1 MMKKFTKIIA
11 ASAVA
16 AISITTAGANLK
28 TTDFVSAKA
37 DGEINDIISVVSPE
51 NAKSFS
57 IDNRKITDFYES
69 YEPNLSSDEKFYG
82 CDEYLTTPVTLKWT
96 CDNGWYYQVYLSDE
110 RHFVNSEKYLTTET
124 SLTIDNIIPNR
135 EYYWKVKVT
144 DNDGG
149 QKFSNVYTFTPT
161 AYVRTMDIDGVKNM
175 RDVGGLVTTDGK
187 TIQYGIMYRSA
198 HFDSI
203 TEKGKEQ
210 IKRLGVK
217 TDVDLRGESNTVSP
231 LGENVRRLNYNAPY
245 YVDEADGNGIQSGL
259 NGAESYVKEFVKEFK
274 ACADPD
280 NYPIGFHCSLGRDR
294 TGTLAAML
302 YAVSG
307 VSRYD
312 IVKEYELSWLST
324 AAANNVSIQIGAIN
338 KLCDFIESKDGETFK
353 DKACNFLLSIGVTQ
367 AELNSVRDILT
378 GVTAIPEYVPS
389 VPSVPTTPDAP
400 PLPIFADGNFG
411 YTGEKITGVNVYDGS
426 AVAVMTAEEAASQNV
441 PAGYTGSV
449 IKMTASEQTAAKYQ
463 MDIALDFSS
472 QKLTRSKIEGISFR
486 VYVCSTPK
494 DNKKHPEVRIPKPG
508 GNWILRHNVTATKDQ
523 WITITLTDSEIDD
536 LCGINGGTLGKF
548 ALALR
553 SEAATTMY
561 IDEITVTKKPTSDD
575 VPPTITVKADNVKA
589 TDGAYPMEDYT
600 VTDNSG
606 SANVSLEW
614 SNGALDGKGRLT
626 AGTHTCV
633 ITATDSSGN
642 ETKKTVTYTVAKE
655 TEVALYKITFRS
667 GVADDI
673 VVAYADGENKADFTP
688 AVPNKKYYEGVW
700 EDFQPENNQTQI
712 VNAKYTAI
720 KYTVTFKADGKTVD
734 KQTYTV
740 ENKNVTE
747 PKVPEKE
754 GYTGKWKDYNL
765 NGGDRTVIAVY
776 EKIGGTDPVNPNPT
790 ESTDSTDSTS
800 SSGSAQSTKE
810 SGCGGSLG
818 GTSATLAALHG
829 GGCVKEKTQISSAGS
844 AFPGNVL
851 ARFVLFLA
859 GITNNA

>member
-1 MMKKFTKIIA
+1 MKKFTKIIA

-324 AAANNVSIQIGAIN
+324 AAANNQGIQIGSIN
-338 KLCDFIESKDGETFK
+338 KLCNFIESKDGETFK

-400 PLPIFADGNFG
+400 SLPIFADGNFG
-411 YTGEKITGVNVYDGS
+411 YTGEKIAGVNVYDGS
-426 AVAVMTAEEAASQNV
+426 AVAAMTAEEAASQNV

-449 IKMTASEQTAAKYQ
+449 IKMTASEQTAEKHQ
-463 MDIALDFSS
+463 MDIVLDFSS

-523 WITITLTDSEIDD
+523 WITITLTDSEIDE

-561 IDEITVTKKPTSDD
+561 IDEVTVTKKPTSDD

-589 TDGAYPMEDYT
+589 TVGAYPMEDYT

-606 SANVSLEW
+606 SVNVSVEW

-626 AGTHTCV
+626 AGTHTWV
-633 ITATDSSGN
+633 ITATDNSGN
-642 ETKKTVTYTVAKE
+642 ETQKTVTYTVAKE
-655 TEVALYKITFRS
+655 TEIALYKITFRS

-673 VVAYADGENKADFTP
+673 IVAYADGENKEDFTP

-790 ESTDSTDSTS
+790 ESTDSTESAESTDSTS
-800 SSGSAQSTKE
+800 ASGSAQSTKE

-818 GTSATLAALHG
+818 GTSAALAALG
-829 GGCVKEKTQISSAGS
+829 MAAVALKKK
-844 AFPGNVL
+844 
-851 ARFVLFLA
+851 RK
-859 GITNNA
+859 

>member
-1 MMKKFTKIIA
+1 MKKFTKIIA

-575 VPPTITVKADNVKA
+575 VPPTITVKADNIKA

-633 ITATDSSGN
+633 ITATDNSGN

-673 VVAYADGENKADFTP
+673 IVAYADGENKEDFTP

-700 EDFQPENNQTQI
+700 EDFEPENNQTQI

-720 KYTVTFKADGKTVD
+720 TYTVTFKADGKTVD

-790 ESTDSTDSTS
+790 ESTDSAESADSTDSTS

-818 GTSATLAALHG
+818 GTSAALAALG
-829 GGCVKEKTQISSAGS
+829 MAAVALKKK
-844 AFPGNVL
+844 
-851 ARFVLFLA
+851 RK
-859 GITNNA
+859 

>member
-1 MMKKFTKIIA
+1 MKKFTKIIA

-57 IDNRKITDFYES
+57 IDNQKITDFYES

-324 AAANNVSIQIGAIN
+324 AAANNPHIQTGSIN

-411 YTGEKITGVNVYDGS
+411 YTGEKIAGVNVYDGS

-463 MDIALDFSS
+463 MDIVLDFSS

-494 DNKKHPEVRIPKPG
+494 DNKKHPEVRIPKPD

-561 IDEITVTKKPTSDD
+561 IDEVTVTKKPTSDD

-589 TDGAYPMEDYT
+589 TVGAYPMEGYT

-633 ITATDSSGN
+633 ITATDNSGN

-673 VVAYADGENKADFTP
+673 IVAYADGENKEDFTP

-700 EDFQPENNQTQI
+700 EDFEPENNQTQI

-790 ESTDSTDSTS
+790 ESTDSTESTESADSTDSTS
-800 SSGSAQSTKE
+800 ASGSAQSTKE

-818 GTSATLAALHG
+818 GTSAALAALG
-829 GGCVKEKTQISSAGS
+829 MAAVALKKK
-844 AFPGNVL
+844 
-851 ARFVLFLA
+851 RK
-859 GITNNA
+859 

>member
-1 MMKKFTKIIA
+1 MKKFTKIIA

-149 QKFSNVYTFTPT
+149 QKFSNVYTFTQT

-790 ESTDSTDSTS
+790 ESTDSTESADSTDSTS

-818 GTSATLAALHG
+818 GTSAALAALG
-829 GGCVKEKTQISSAGS
+829 MAAVALKKK
-844 AFPGNVL
+844 
-851 ARFVLFLA
+851 RK
-859 GITNNA
+859 

>member
-1 MMKKFTKIIA
+1 MKKFMKIIA

-82 CDEYLTTPVTLKWT
+82 CDEYLSTPVTLKWT

-324 AAANNVSIQIGAIN
+324 AAANNVFIQTGSIN
-338 KLCDFIESKDGETFK
+338 KLCDFIESKSGETFK

-400 PLPIFADGNFG
+400 SLPIFADGNFG
-411 YTGEKITGVNVYDGS
+411 YTGEKIAGVNVYDGS
-426 AVAVMTAEEAASQNV
+426 AVAAMTAEEAASQNV

-463 MDIALDFSS
+463 MDIVLDFSS

-561 IDEITVTKKPTSDD
+561 IDEVTVTKKPTSDD
-575 VPPTITVKADNVKA
+575 VPPTITVKADNIKA
-589 TDGAYPMEDYT
+589 TVGAYPMEGYT

-606 SANVSLEW
+606 SVNVSLEW

-633 ITATDSSGN
+633 ITATDDSGN

-673 VVAYADGENKADFTP
+673 IVAYADGENKEDFTP

-790 ESTDSTDSTS
+790 ESTDSTDSTES
-800 SSGSAQSTKE
+800 ADSTDSTSASGSAQSTKE

-818 GTSATLAALHG
+818 GTSATLAALG
-829 GGCVKEKTQISSAGS
+829 MAAVALKKK
-844 AFPGNVL
+844 
-851 ARFVLFLA
+851 RK
-859 GITNNA
+859 

>member
-1 MMKKFTKIIA
+1 MKKFTKIIA

-69 YEPNLSSDEKFYG
+69 YEPNLSSNEKFYG

-175 RDVGGLVTTDGK
+175 RDIGGLVTTDGK

-324 AAANNVSIQIGAIN
+324 AAANNVFIQIGSIN

-400 PLPIFADGNFG
+400 SLPIFADGNFG

-463 MDIALDFSS
+463 MDIVLDFSA

-494 DNKKHPEVRIPKPG
+494 DNKKHPEVRIPKPDG
-508 GNWILRHNVTATKDQ
+508 WILRHNVTATKDQ

-575 VPPTITVKADNVKA
+575 VPPTITLKADDIKA
-589 TDGAYPMEDYT
+589 TDGAYPIEDYT

-606 SANVSLEW
+606 NVNVSVEW

-626 AGTHTCV
+626 VGTHTCV
-633 ITATDSSGN
+633 ITATDDSGN

-673 VVAYADGENKADFTP
+673 IVVYADGENKEDFTP

-776 EKIGGTDPVNPNPT
+776 EKIGGTDPVDPNPT
-790 ESTDSTDSTS
+790 ESTGSTDSTDSTS
-800 SSGSAQSTKE
+800 ASGSAQSTKK

-818 GTSATLAALHG
+818 GTSATLATLGIAAVAL
-829 GGCVKEKTQISSAGS
+829 KKK
-844 AFPGNVL
+844 
-851 ARFVLFLA
+851 RK
-859 GITNNA
+859 

>member
-1 MMKKFTKIIA
+1 MKKFMKIIA

-69 YEPNLSSDEKFYG
+69 YEPNLSSNEKFYG

-411 YTGEKITGVNVYDGS
+411 YTGEKIAGVNVYDGS

-463 MDIALDFSS
+463 MDIVLDFSS

-508 GNWILRHNVTATKDQ
+508 GDWVLRHNVTATKDQ

-575 VPPTITVKADNVKA
+575 VPPTITVKADNIKA
-589 TDGAYPMEDYT
+589 TDGAYPMEGYT

-633 ITATDSSGN
+633 ITATDNSGN

-740 ENKNVTE
+740 ENKSITE

-776 EKIGGTDPVNPNPT
+776 EKIGGTDPVNPNPMESTDST
-790 ESTDSTDSTS
+790 ESADSTDSTS
-800 SSGSAQSTKE
+800 ASGSAQSTKE

-818 GTSATLAALHG
+818 GTSAALAALG
-829 GGCVKEKTQISSAGS
+829 MAAVALKKK
-844 AFPGNVL
+844 
-851 ARFVLFLA
+851 RK
-859 GITNNA
+859 

>member
-217 TDVDLRGESNTVSP
+217 TDIDLRGESNTVSP

-245 YVDEADGNGIQSGL
+245 YVDEADGNKIQCGL

-389 VPSVPTTPDAP
+389 VPSVPMTPDAP

-411 YTGEKITGVNVYDGS
+411 YTGEKIAGVNVYDGS

-463 MDIALDFSS
+463 MDIVLDFSS

-508 GNWILRHNVTATKDQ
+508 GDWILRHNVTATKDQ

-561 IDEITVTKKPTSDD
+561 IDEVTVTKKPTSDD
-575 VPPTITVKADNVKA
+575 VPPTITVKADNIKA

-633 ITATDSSGN
+633 ITATDNSGN

-673 VVAYADGENKADFTP
+673 VVAYADGENKEDFTP

-754 GYTGKWKDYNL
+754 GYTGKWKHYNL

-790 ESTDSTDSTS
+790 ESTDSTESADSTDSTS
-800 SSGSAQSTKE
+800 ASGSAQSTKE

-818 GTSATLAALHG
+818 GTSAALAALG
-829 GGCVKEKTQISSAGS
+829 MAAVALKKK
-844 AFPGNVL
+844 
-851 ARFVLFLA
+851 RK
-859 GITNNA
+859 

>member
-449 IKMTASEQTAAKYQ
+449 IKMTASEQTAEKYQ
-463 MDIALDFSS
+463 MDIVLDFSS

-589 TDGAYPMEDYT
+589 TDGAYPMEGYT

-606 SANVSLEW
+606 SVNVSVEW

-633 ITATDSSGN
+633 ITATDNRGN

-673 VVAYADGENKADFTP
+673 IVAYADGENKEDFTP
-688 AVPNKKYYEGVW
+688 VVPNKKYYEGVW

-776 EKIGGTDPVNPNPT
+776 EKIGGTAPVNPNPT
-790 ESTDSTDSTS
+790 ESTESTDSTESADSTDSTS
-800 SSGSAQSTKE
+800 ASGSAQSTKE

-818 GTSATLAALHG
+818 GTSAALAALG
-829 GGCVKEKTQISSAGS
+829 MAAVALKKK
-844 AFPGNVL
+844 
-851 ARFVLFLA
+851 RK
-859 GITNNA
+859 

>member
-69 YEPNLSSDEKFYG
+69 YEPNLSSNKKFYG

-217 TDVDLRGESNTVSP
+217 TDVDLRGESSTVSP

-324 AAANNVSIQIGAIN
+324 AAANNQGIQIGSIN
-338 KLCDFIESKDGETFK
+338 KLCNFIESKDGETFK

-411 YTGEKITGVNVYDGS
+411 YTGEKIAGVNVYDGS

-449 IKMTASEQTAAKYQ
+449 IKMTASEQSAAKYQ
-463 MDIALDFSS
+463 MDIVLDFSS

-508 GNWILRHNVTATKDQ
+508 GDWILRHNVTATKDQ

-561 IDEITVTKKPTSDD
+561 IDEVTVTKKPTSDD

-633 ITATDSSGN
+633 ITATDNSGN

-667 GVADDI
+667 EVADDI
-673 VVAYADGENKADFTP
+673 IVAYAAGENKADFTP

-790 ESTDSTDSTS
+790 ESTDSTESAESTDSTS
-800 SSGSAQSTKE
+800 ASGSAQSTKE

-818 GTSATLAALHG
+818 GTSAALAALG
-829 GGCVKEKTQISSAGS
+829 MAAVALKKK
-844 AFPGNVL
+844 
-851 ARFVLFLA
+851 RK
-859 GITNNA
+859 

>member
-1 MMKKFTKIIA
+1 MKKFMKIIA

-57 IDNRKITDFYES
+57 IDNQKITDFYES
-69 YEPNLSSDEKFYG
+69 YEPNLSSDKKFYG

-217 TDVDLRGESNTVSP
+217 TDIDLRGESNTVSP

-324 AAANNVSIQIGAIN
+324 AAANNAFIQIGSIN
-338 KLCDFIESKDGETFK
+338 KLCNFIESKDGETFK

-378 GVTAIPEYVPS
+378 GVTAIPEYVPD
-389 VPSVPTTPDAP
+389 VPSVPATPDAP
-400 PLPIFADGNFG
+400 SLPIFADGNFG

-426 AVAVMTAEEAASQNV
+426 AVAAMTAEEAASQNV

-463 MDIALDFSS
+463 MDIVLDFSS
-472 QKLTRSKIEGISFR
+472 QKLTRSKIEGVSFR

-494 DNKKHPEVRIPKPG
+494 DNNKHPEVRIPKPDG
-508 GNWILRHNVTATKDQ
+508 WILRRNVTATKDQ

-561 IDEITVTKKPTSDD
+561 IDEVTVTKKPTSDD
-575 VPPTITVKADNVKA
+575 VPPTITVKADDIKA
-589 TDGAYPMEDYT
+589 TDGAYPIEDYT

-606 SANVSLEW
+606 SVNVSLEW

-633 ITATDSSGN
+633 ITATDDSDN

-655 TEVALYKITFRS
+655 NEVALYKITFRS

-673 VVAYADGENKADFTP
+673 IVAYADGENKADFTP

-720 KYTVTFKADGKTVD
+720 TYTVTFKADGKTVD

-740 ENKNVTE
+740 ENKSITE

-754 GYTGKWKDYNL
+754 GYTGKWKNYNL

-776 EKIGGTDPVNPNPT
+776 EKIGGTDPVDPNPT
-790 ESTDSTDSTS
+790 ESTGSTDSTDSTES
-800 SSGSAQSTKE
+800 ADSTDLTSASGSAQSTKE

-818 GTSATLAALHG
+818 GTSATLAALG
-829 GGCVKEKTQISSAGS
+829 MAAVALKKK
-844 AFPGNVL
+844 
-851 ARFVLFLA
+851 RK
-859 GITNNA
+859 

>member
-1 MMKKFTKIIA
+1 MKKFTKIIA

-389 VPSVPTTPDAP
+389 VPSVRTTPDAP

-790 ESTDSTDSTS
+790 ESTDSTESADSTDSTS

-818 GTSATLAALHG
+818 GTSAALAALG
-829 GGCVKEKTQISSAGS
+829 MAAVALKKK
-844 AFPGNVL
+844 
-851 ARFVLFLA
+851 RK
-859 GITNNA
+859 

>member
-1 MMKKFTKIIA
+1 MKKFMKIIA

-161 AYVRTMDIDGVKNM
+161 AYVRTIDIDGVKNM

-203 TEKGKEQ
+203 TEKGKAQ

-324 AAANNVSIQIGAIN
+324 AAANNVFIQIGAIN
-338 KLCDFIESKDGETFK
+338 KLCNFIESKDGETFK

-400 PLPIFADGNFG
+400 SLPIFADGNFG

-426 AVAVMTAEEAASQNV
+426 AVVAMTAEEAASQNV

-449 IKMTASEQTAAKYQ
+449 IKMTASEQSAAKYQ
-463 MDIALDFSS
+463 MDIVLDFSS

-508 GNWILRHNVTATKDQ
+508 GDWILRHNVTATKDQ

-561 IDEITVTKKPTSDD
+561 IDEVTVTKKPTSDD
-575 VPPTITVKADNVKA
+575 VPPTITLKADDVKA

-606 SANVSLEW
+606 SVNVSVEW

-633 ITATDSSGN
+633 ITATDDSGN

-673 VVAYADGENKADFTP
+673 IVAYADGENKEDFTP

-790 ESTDSTDSTS
+790 ESTDSTESAESTDSTESADSTDSTS
-800 SSGSAQSTKE
+800 ASGSAQSTKE

-818 GTSATLAALHG
+818 GTSAALAALG
-829 GGCVKEKTQISSAGS
+829 MAAVALKKK
-844 AFPGNVL
+844 
-851 ARFVLFLA
+851 RK
-859 GITNNA
+859 

>member
-1 MMKKFTKIIA
+1 MKKFMKIIA

-324 AAANNVSIQIGAIN
+324 AAANNPHIQTGSIN

-389 VPSVPTTPDAP
+389 VPSVPATPDAP
-400 PLPIFADGNFG
+400 SLPIFADGNFG
-411 YTGEKITGVNVYDGS
+411 YTGEKIAGVNVYDGS
-426 AVAVMTAEEAASQNV
+426 AVAAMTAEEAASQNV

-449 IKMTASEQTAAKYQ
+449 IKMTASEQTAEKYQ
-463 MDIALDFSS
+463 MDIVLDFSS

-494 DNKKHPEVRIPKPG
+494 DNKKHPEVRIPKPD

-561 IDEITVTKKPTSDD
+561 IDEVTVTKKPTSDD
-575 VPPTITVKADNVKA
+575 VPPTITVKAENVKA
-589 TDGAYPMEDYT
+589 TDGAYPMEGYT

-606 SANVSLEW
+606 SVNVSLEW

-633 ITATDSSGN
+633 ITATDDSGN

-673 VVAYADGENKADFTP
+673 VVAYADGENKEDFTP
-688 AVPNKKYYEGVW
+688 DVPNKKYYEGVW

-790 ESTDSTDSTS
+790 ESTDSTESADSTDSTDSTS
-800 SSGSAQSTKE
+800 ASGSAQSTKE

-818 GTSATLAALHG
+818 GTSAALAALG
-829 GGCVKEKTQISSAGS
+829 MAAVALKKK
-844 AFPGNVL
+844 
-851 ARFVLFLA
+851 RK
-859 GITNNA
+859 

>member
-1 MMKKFTKIIA
+1 MKKFTKIIA

-217 TDVDLRGESNTVSP
+217 TDIDLRGESNTVSP

-324 AAANNVSIQIGAIN
+324 AAANNVFIQTGSIN

-400 PLPIFADGNFG
+400 SLPIFADGNFG
-411 YTGEKITGVNVYDGS
+411 YTGEKIAGVNVYDGS

-441 PAGYTGSV
+441 PAGYTDSV
-449 IKMTASEQTAAKYQ
+449 IKMTASEQTAEKYQ
-463 MDIALDFSS
+463 MDIVLDFSS

-494 DNKKHPEVRIPKPG
+494 DNKKHPEVRIPKPD
-508 GNWILRHNVTATKDQ
+508 GNWVLRRNVTATKDQ

-575 VPPTITVKADNVKA
+575 VPPTITVKADNIKA
-589 TDGAYPMEDYT
+589 TDGAYPMEGYT

-606 SANVSLEW
+606 SVNVSVEW

-633 ITATDSSGN
+633 ITATDNSGN

-673 VVAYADGENKADFTP
+673 IVAYADGENKEDFTP

-790 ESTDSTDSTS
+790 ESSGSTESTGSTDSTS
-800 SSGSAQSTKE
+800 ASGSAQSTKE

-818 GTSATLAALHG
+818 GTSVALAALG
-829 GGCVKEKTQISSAGS
+829 MAAVALKKK
-844 AFPGNVL
+844 
-851 ARFVLFLA
+851 RK
-859 GITNNA
+859 

>member
-1 MMKKFTKIIA
+1 MKKFTKIIA

-790 ESTDSTDSTS
+790 ESTDSTESADSTDSTS
-800 SSGSAQSTKE
+800 SSGSTQSTKE

-818 GTSATLAALHG
+818 GTSAALAALG
-829 GGCVKEKTQISSAGS
+829 MAAVALKKK
-844 AFPGNVL
+844 
-851 ARFVLFLA
+851 RK
-859 GITNNA
+859 

>member
-1 MMKKFTKIIA
+1 MKIIA

-217 TDVDLRGESNTVSP
+217 TDIDLRGESNTVSP

-324 AAANNVSIQIGAIN
+324 AAANNVFIQTGSIN

-400 PLPIFADGNFG
+400 SLPIFADGNFG
-411 YTGEKITGVNVYDGS
+411 YTGEKIAGVNVYDGS

-441 PAGYTGSV
+441 PAGYTDSV
-449 IKMTASEQTAAKYQ
+449 IKMTASEQTAEKYQ
-463 MDIALDFSS
+463 MDIVLDFSS

-494 DNKKHPEVRIPKPG
+494 DNKKHPEVRIPKPD
-508 GNWILRHNVTATKDQ
+508 GNWVLRRNVTATKDQ

-561 IDEITVTKKPTSDD
+561 IDEVTVTKKPTSDD
-575 VPPTITVKADNVKA
+575 VPPTITVKADNIKA
-589 TDGAYPMEDYT
+589 TDGAYPMEGYT

-606 SANVSLEW
+606 SVNVSLEW

-633 ITATDSSGN
+633 ITATDDSGN

-673 VVAYADGENKADFTP
+673 IVAYADGENKADFTP

-700 EDFQPENNQTQI
+700 EDFEPENNQTQI

-790 ESTDSTDSTS
+790 ESSGSTESTGSTDSTS
-800 SSGSAQSTKE
+800 ASGSAQSTKE

-818 GTSATLAALHG
+818 GTSVALAALG
-829 GGCVKEKTQISSAGS
+829 MAAVALKKK
-844 AFPGNVL
+844 
-851 ARFVLFLA
+851 RK
-859 GITNNA
+859 

>member
-1 MMKKFTKIIA
+1 MKIIA

-161 AYVRTMDIDGVKNM
+161 AYVRTIDIDGVKNM

-217 TDVDLRGESNTVSP
+217 TDVDLRGESSTVSP

-411 YTGEKITGVNVYDGS
+411 YTGEKIAGVNVYDGS

-449 IKMTASEQTAAKYQ
+449 IKMTASEQTAEKHQ
-463 MDIALDFSS
+463 MDIVLDFSS

-494 DNKKHPEVRIPKPG
+494 DNKKHPEVRIPKPD
-508 GNWILRHNVTATKDQ
+508 GNWVLRRNVTATKDQ

-561 IDEITVTKKPTSDD
+561 IDEVTVTKKPTSDD
-575 VPPTITVKADNVKA
+575 VPPTITVKADNIKA
-589 TDGAYPMEDYT
+589 TDGAYPMEGYT

-606 SANVSLEW
+606 SVNVSLEW

-633 ITATDSSGN
+633 ITATDNSGN

-673 VVAYADGENKADFTP
+673 IVAYADGENKEDFTP

-740 ENKNVTE
+740 ENKSITE

-790 ESTDSTDSTS
+790 ESTDSTESADSTDSTDSTS
-800 SSGSAQSTKE
+800 ASGSAQSTKE

-818 GTSATLAALHG
+818 GTSAALAALG
-829 GGCVKEKTQISSAGS
+829 MAAVALKKK
-844 AFPGNVL
+844 
-851 ARFVLFLA
+851 RK
-859 GITNNA
+859 

>member
-1 MMKKFTKIIA
+1 MKKFTKIIA

-69 YEPNLSSDEKFYG
+69 YEPNLSSNEKFYG

-217 TDVDLRGESNTVSP
+217 TDIDLRGESNTVSP

-400 PLPIFADGNFG
+400 SLPIFADGNFG
-411 YTGEKITGVNVYDGS
+411 YTGEKIAGVNVYDGS

-449 IKMTASEQTAAKYQ
+449 IKMTASEQSAAKYQ
-463 MDIALDFSS
+463 MDIVLDFSS

-494 DNKKHPEVRIPKPG
+494 DNKKHPEVRIPKPD
-508 GNWILRHNVTATKDQ
+508 GNWVLRRNVTATKDQ
-523 WITITLTDSEIDD
+523 WITITLTDSEIDE

-561 IDEITVTKKPTSDD
+561 IDEVTVTKKPTSDD

-589 TDGAYPMEDYT
+589 TVGAYPMEGYT

-606 SANVSLEW
+606 SVNVSLEW

-633 ITATDSSGN
+633 ITATDNSGN

-673 VVAYADGENKADFTP
+673 IVAYADGENKEDFTP

-700 EDFQPENNQTQI
+700 EDFEPENNQTQI

-747 PKVPEKE
+747 PKVPEKA

-790 ESTDSTDSTS
+790 ESTDSTESTESADSTDSTS
-800 SSGSAQSTKE
+800 ASGSAQSTKE

-818 GTSATLAALHG
+818 GTSAALAALG
-829 GGCVKEKTQISSAGS
+829 MAAVALKKK
-844 AFPGNVL
+844 
-851 ARFVLFLA
+851 RK
-859 GITNNA
+859 

>member
-1 MMKKFTKIIA
+1 MKKFTKIIA

-37 DGEINDIISVVSPE
+37 DGEITDIISVVSPE

-69 YEPNLSSDEKFYG
+69 YEPNLSSNEKFYG

-324 AAANNVSIQIGAIN
+324 AAANNVFIQTGSIN

-411 YTGEKITGVNVYDGS
+411 YTGEKIAGVNVYDGS

-463 MDIALDFSS
+463 MDIVLDFSS
-472 QKLTRSKIEGISFR
+472 QKLTRSKIEGISFK

-494 DNKKHPEVRIPKPG
+494 DNKKHPEVRIPKPD
-508 GNWILRHNVTATKDQ
+508 GNWVLRHNVTATKDQ

-561 IDEITVTKKPTSDD
+561 IDEVTVTKKPTSDD
-575 VPPTITVKADNVKA
+575 VPPTITVKADNIKA
-589 TDGAYPMEDYT
+589 TDGAYPMEGYT

-606 SANVSLEW
+606 SVNVSLEW

-633 ITATDSSGN
+633 ITATDNSGN

-673 VVAYADGENKADFTP
+673 VVAYADGENKEDFTP

-740 ENKNVTE
+740 ENKSITE

-754 GYTGKWKDYNL
+754 GYTGKWKNYNL

-790 ESTDSTDSTS
+790 ESTESTDSTESADSTDSTS
-800 SSGSAQSTKE
+800 ASGSAQSTKE

-818 GTSATLAALHG
+818 GTSAALAALG
-829 GGCVKEKTQISSAGS
+829 MAAVALKKK
-844 AFPGNVL
+844 
-851 ARFVLFLA
+851 RK
-859 GITNNA
+859 

>member
-324 AAANNVSIQIGAIN
+324 AAANNAFIQIGSIN
-338 KLCDFIESKDGETFK
+338 KLCNFIESKDGETFK

-400 PLPIFADGNFG
+400 SLPIFADGNFG
-411 YTGEKITGVNVYDGS
+411 YTGEKIAGVNVYDGS

-463 MDIALDFSS
+463 MDIVLDFSS

-494 DNKKHPEVRIPKPG
+494 DNKKHPEVRIPKPD
-508 GNWILRHNVTATKDQ
+508 GNWVLRRNVTATKDQ
-523 WITITLTDSEIDD
+523 WITITLTDSEIND

-561 IDEITVTKKPTSDD
+561 IDEVTVTKKPTSDD
-575 VPPTITVKADNVKA
+575 VPPTITVKADNIKA

-633 ITATDSSGN
+633 ITATDNSGN

-673 VVAYADGENKADFTP
+673 IVAYADGENKEDFTP

-740 ENKNVTE
+740 ENKSITE

-790 ESTDSTDSTS
+790 ESTDSTESADSTDSTS
-800 SSGSAQSTKE
+800 ASGSAQSTKE

-818 GTSATLAALHG
+818 GTSATLAALG
-829 GGCVKEKTQISSAGS
+829 MAAVALKKK
-844 AFPGNVL
+844 
-851 ARFVLFLA
+851 RK
-859 GITNNA
+859 

>member
-1 MMKKFTKIIA
+1 MKKFTKIIA

-411 YTGEKITGVNVYDGS
+411 YTGEKIAGVNVYDGS

-449 IKMTASEQTAAKYQ
+449 IKMTASEQTAEKHQ
-463 MDIALDFSS
+463 MDIVLDFSS

-523 WITITLTDSEIDD
+523 WITITLTDSEIDE

-553 SEAATTMY
+553 SEDATTMY
-561 IDEITVTKKPTSDD
+561 IDEVTVTQKPTSDD
-575 VPPTITVKADNVKA
+575 VPPIITVKADNIKA
-589 TDGAYPMEDYT
+589 TDGAYPMEGYT

-633 ITATDSSGN
+633 ITATDNSGN

-667 GVADDI
+667 GVSDDI
-673 VVAYADGENKADFTP
+673 IVAYADGENKEDFTP

-790 ESTDSTDSTS
+790 ESTESTESTDSTDSTS
-800 SSGSAQSTKE
+800 ASGSAQSTKE

-818 GTSATLAALHG
+818 GTSATLAALG
-829 GGCVKEKTQISSAGS
+829 MAAVALKKK
-844 AFPGNVL
+844 
-851 ARFVLFLA
+851 RK
-859 GITNNA
+859 

>member
-1 MMKKFTKIIA
+1 MKIIA

-217 TDVDLRGESNTVSP
+217 TDIDLRGESNTVSP

-280 NYPIGFHCSLGRDR
+280 NYPIGFHCSFGRDR

-324 AAANNVSIQIGAIN
+324 AAANNVFIQTGSIN

-400 PLPIFADGNFG
+400 SLPIFADGNFG
-411 YTGEKITGVNVYDGS
+411 YTGEKIAGVNVYDGS

-441 PAGYTGSV
+441 PAGYTDSV
-449 IKMTASEQTAAKYQ
+449 IKMTASEQTAEKYQ
-463 MDIALDFSS
+463 MDIVLDFSS

-494 DNKKHPEVRIPKPG
+494 DNKKHPEVRIPKPD
-508 GNWILRHNVTATKDQ
+508 GNWVLRRNVTATKDQ

-561 IDEITVTKKPTSDD
+561 IDEVTVTKKPTSDD
-575 VPPTITVKADNVKA
+575 VPPTITVKADNIKA
-589 TDGAYPMEDYT
+589 TDGAYPMEGYT

-606 SANVSLEW
+606 SVNVSLEW

-633 ITATDSSGN
+633 ITATDDSGN

-673 VVAYADGENKADFTP
+673 IVAYADGENKADFTP

-700 EDFQPENNQTQI
+700 EDFEPENNQTQI

-790 ESTDSTDSTS
+790 ESSGSTESTGSTDSTS
-800 SSGSAQSTKE
+800 ASGSAQSTKE

-818 GTSATLAALHG
+818 GTSVALAALG
-829 GGCVKEKTQISSAGS
+829 MAAVALKKK
-844 AFPGNVL
+844 
-851 ARFVLFLA
+851 RK
-859 GITNNA
+859 

>member
-1 MMKKFTKIIA
+1 MKKFTKIIA

-69 YEPNLSSDEKFYG
+69 YEPNLSSNEKFYG

-210 IKRLGVK
+210 IKRLGIK

-324 AAANNVSIQIGAIN
+324 AAANNPHIQTGSIN

-389 VPSVPTTPDAP
+389 VPSVPTTPDTP
-400 PLPIFADGNFG
+400 SLPIFADGNFG
-411 YTGEKITGVNVYDGS
+411 YTGEKIAGVNVYDGS

-449 IKMTASEQTAAKYQ
+449 IKMTASEQTAEKHQ
-463 MDIALDFSS
+463 MDIVLDFSS

-494 DNKKHPEVRIPKPG
+494 DNKKHPEVRIPKPD
-508 GNWILRHNVTATKDQ
+508 GNWVLRRNVTATKDQ

-553 SEAATTMY
+553 SEVATTMY

-589 TDGAYPMEDYT
+589 TDGAYPMEGYT

-606 SANVSLEW
+606 SVNVSLEW

-626 AGTHTCV
+626 AGTHSCV
-633 ITATDSSGN
+633 ITATDDSGN

-673 VVAYADGENKADFTP
+673 IVAYADGENKEDFTP

-790 ESTDSTDSTS
+790 ESTDSTESTESADSTDSTS
-800 SSGSAQSTKE
+800 ASGSAQSTKE

-818 GTSATLAALHG
+818 GTSAALAALG
-829 GGCVKEKTQISSAGS
+829 MAAVALKKK
-844 AFPGNVL
+844 
-851 ARFVLFLA
+851 RK
-859 GITNNA
+859 

>member
-175 RDVGGLVTTDGK
+175 RDIGGLVTTDGK

-324 AAANNVSIQIGAIN
+324 AAANNPHIQTGSIN

-389 VPSVPTTPDAP
+389 VPSVPTTPDDP

-411 YTGEKITGVNVYDGS
+411 YTGEKIAGVNVYDGS

-463 MDIALDFSS
+463 MDIVLDFSS

-494 DNKKHPEVRIPKPG
+494 DNKKHPEVRIPKPD

-523 WITITLTDSEIDD
+523 WITITLTDSEIDE

-561 IDEITVTKKPTSDD
+561 IDEVTVTKKPTSDD
-575 VPPTITVKADNVKA
+575 VPPTITVKADNIKA

-633 ITATDSSGN
+633 ITATDDSGN

-673 VVAYADGENKADFTP
+673 IVAYADGENKADFTP

-790 ESTDSTDSTS
+790 ESTDSTESAESADSTDSTS
-800 SSGSAQSTKE
+800 ASGSAQSTKE

-818 GTSATLAALHG
+818 GTSAALAALG
-829 GGCVKEKTQISSAGS
+829 MAAVALKKK
-844 AFPGNVL
+844 
-851 ARFVLFLA
+851 RK
-859 GITNNA
+859 

>member
-1 MMKKFTKIIA
+1 MKKFTKIIA

-324 AAANNVSIQIGAIN
+324 AAANNQGIQIGSIN
-338 KLCDFIESKDGETFK
+338 KLCNFIESKDGETFK

-400 PLPIFADGNFG
+400 SLPIFADGNFG
-411 YTGEKITGVNVYDGS
+411 YTGEKIAGVNVYDGS
-426 AVAVMTAEEAASQNV
+426 AVTVMTAEEAASQNV
-441 PAGYTGSV
+441 PAGYSGSV
-449 IKMTASEQTAAKYQ
+449 IKMTASEQSTEKYQ
-463 MDIALDFSS
+463 MDIVLDFSS

-561 IDEITVTKKPTSDD
+561 IDEVTVTKKPTSDD

-589 TDGAYPMEDYT
+589 TDGAYPMEGYT

-606 SANVSLEW
+606 SVNVSLEW

-633 ITATDSSGN
+633 IIATDNSGN

-673 VVAYADGENKADFTP
+673 IVAYADGENKEDFTP

-790 ESTDSTDSTS
+790 ESTESTESADSTS
-800 SSGSAQSTKE
+800 ASGSAQSTKE

-818 GTSATLAALHG
+818 GTSAALAALG
-829 GGCVKEKTQISSAGS
+829 MAAVALKKK
-844 AFPGNVL
+844 
-851 ARFVLFLA
+851 RK
-859 GITNNA
+859 

>member
-1 MMKKFTKIIA
+1 MKIIA

-69 YEPNLSSDEKFYG
+69 YEPNLSSNEKFYG

-790 ESTDSTDSTS
+790 ESTDSTESADSTDSTS

-818 GTSATLAALHG
+818 GTSAALAALG
-829 GGCVKEKTQISSAGS
+829 MAAVALKKK
-844 AFPGNVL
+844 
-851 ARFVLFLA
+851 RK
-859 GITNNA
+859 

>member
-1 MMKKFTKIIA
+1 MKKFMKIIA

-338 KLCDFIESKDGETFK
+338 KLCNFIESKDGETFK

-389 VPSVPTTPDAP
+389 VPSVPTTPDDP

-411 YTGEKITGVNVYDGS
+411 YTGEKIAGVNVYDGS

-463 MDIALDFSS
+463 MDIVLDFSS

-494 DNKKHPEVRIPKPG
+494 DNKKHPEVRIPKPD
-508 GNWILRHNVTATKDQ
+508 GNWVLRHNVTATKDQ

-561 IDEITVTKKPTSDD
+561 IDEVTVTKKPTSDD

-589 TDGAYPMEDYT
+589 TDGAYPMEGYT

-606 SANVSLEW
+606 SVNVSLEW

-633 ITATDSSGN
+633 ITATDNSGN

-673 VVAYADGENKADFTP
+673 IVAYADGENKEDFTP

-790 ESTDSTDSTS
+790 ESTDSTESADSTDSTS
-800 SSGSAQSTKE
+800 ASGSAQSTKE

-818 GTSATLAALHG
+818 GTSAALAALG
-829 GGCVKEKTQISSAGS
+829 MAAVALKKK
-844 AFPGNVL
+844 
-851 ARFVLFLA
+851 RK
-859 GITNNA
+859 

>member
-1 MMKKFTKIIA
+1 MKKFMKIIA

-69 YEPNLSSDEKFYG
+69 YEPNLSSNEKFYG

-790 ESTDSTDSTS
+790 ESTDSTESADSTDSTS

-818 GTSATLAALHG
+818 GTSAALAALG
-829 GGCVKEKTQISSAGS
+829 MAAVALKKK
-844 AFPGNVL
+844 
-851 ARFVLFLA
+851 RK
-859 GITNNA
+859 

>member
-1 MMKKFTKIIA
+1 MKIIA

-411 YTGEKITGVNVYDGS
+411 YTGEKIAGVNVYDGS

-449 IKMTASEQTAAKYQ
+449 IKMTASEQSTAKYQ
-463 MDIALDFSS
+463 MDIVLDFSS

-494 DNKKHPEVRIPKPG
+494 DNKKHPEVRIPKPD
-508 GNWILRHNVTATKDQ
+508 GNWVLRRNVTATKDQ

-561 IDEITVTKKPTSDD
+561 IDEVTVTKKPTSDD
-575 VPPTITVKADNVKA
+575 VPPTITVKADNIKA

-606 SANVSLEW
+606 SVNVSLEW

-633 ITATDSSGN
+633 ITATDNSGN

-655 TEVALYKITFRS
+655 NEVALYKITFRS

-673 VVAYADGENKADFTP
+673 IVAYADGENKADFTP

-740 ENKNVTE
+740 ENKSITE

-790 ESTDSTDSTS
+790 ESTESTDSTDSTS
-800 SSGSAQSTKE
+800 ASGSAQSTKE

-818 GTSATLAALHG
+818 GTSATLAALG
-829 GGCVKEKTQISSAGS
+829 MAAVALKKK
-844 AFPGNVL
+844 
-851 ARFVLFLA
+851 RK
-859 GITNNA
+859 

>member
-1 MMKKFTKIIA
+1 MKKFTKIIA

-69 YEPNLSSDEKFYG
+69 YEPNLSSNEKFYG

-217 TDVDLRGESNTVSP
+217 TDIDLRGESNTVSP

-245 YVDEADGNGIQSGL
+245 YVDEADGNKIQCGL

-324 AAANNVSIQIGAIN
+324 AAANNPHIQTGSID
-338 KLCDFIESKDGETFK
+338 KLCNFIESKDGETFK

-378 GVTAIPEYVPS
+378 GVTAIPEYVPD
-389 VPSVPTTPDAP
+389 VPSVPATPDAP
-400 PLPIFADGNFG
+400 SLPIFADGNFG

-463 MDIALDFSS
+463 MDIVLDFSS

-494 DNKKHPEVRIPKPG
+494 DNNKHPEVRIPKPDG
-508 GNWILRHNVTATKDQ
+508 WVLRHNVTATKDQ

-633 ITATDSSGN
+633 ITATDNSDN

-655 TEVALYKITFRS
+655 NEVALYKITFRS

-673 VVAYADGENKADFTP
+673 IVAYADGENKADFTP

-790 ESTDSTDSTS
+790 ESTESTDSTDSTDSTS
-800 SSGSAQSTKE
+800 ASGSAQSTKE

-818 GTSATLAALHG
+818 GTSAALAALG
-829 GGCVKEKTQISSAGS
+829 MAAVALKKK
-844 AFPGNVL
+844 
-851 ARFVLFLA
+851 RK
-859 GITNNA
+859 

>member
-353 DKACNFLLSIGVTQ
+353 DKACNFLLSIVVTQ

-790 ESTDSTDSTS
+790 ESTDSTESADSTDSTS

-818 GTSATLAALHG
+818 GTSAALAALG
-829 GGCVKEKTQISSAGS
+829 MAAVALKKK
-844 AFPGNVL
+844 
-851 ARFVLFLA
+851 RK
-859 GITNNA
+859 

>member
-217 TDVDLRGESNTVSP
+217 TDIDLRGESNTVSP

-324 AAANNVSIQIGAIN
+324 AAANNAFIQTGSIN
-338 KLCDFIESKDGETFK
+338 KLCNFIESKDGETFK

-378 GVTAIPEYVPS
+378 GVTAIPEYVPD
-389 VPSVPTTPDAP
+389 VPSVPATPDAP

-463 MDIALDFSS
+463 MDIVLDFSS

-494 DNKKHPEVRIPKPG
+494 DNKKHPEVRIPKPDG
-508 GNWILRHNVTATKDQ
+508 WILRRNVTATKDQ

-561 IDEITVTKKPTSDD
+561 IDEVTVTKKTTSDD
-575 VPPTITVKADNVKA
+575 VPPTITVKADNIKA
-589 TDGAYPMEDYT
+589 TVGAYPMEGYT

-626 AGTHTCV
+626 VGTHTCV
-633 ITATDSSGN
+633 ITATDDSGN

-673 VVAYADGENKADFTP
+673 IVAYADGENKEDFTP

-720 KYTVTFKADGKTVD
+720 TYTVTFKADGKTVD

-740 ENKNVTE
+740 ENKSITE

-776 EKIGGTDPVNPNPT
+776 EKVGGTDPVNPNPT
-790 ESTDSTDSTS
+790 ESADSTDSTGSTESADSTDSTS
-800 SSGSAQSTKE
+800 ASGSAQSTKE

-818 GTSATLAALHG
+818 GTSATLAALG
-829 GGCVKEKTQISSAGS
+829 MAAVALKKK
-844 AFPGNVL
+844 
-851 ARFVLFLA
+851 RK
-859 GITNNA
+859 

>member
-1 MMKKFTKIIA
+1 MKKFTKIIA

-508 GNWILRHNVTATKDQ
+508 GNWVLRHNVTATKDQ

-561 IDEITVTKKPTSDD
+561 IDEVTVTKKPTSDD
-575 VPPTITVKADNVKA
+575 VPPTITVKADNIKA
-589 TDGAYPMEDYT
+589 TDGAYPMEGYT

-633 ITATDSSGN
+633 ITATDDSGN

-673 VVAYADGENKADFTP
+673 IVTYADGENKADFTP

-740 ENKNVTE
+740 ENKSITE

-790 ESTDSTDSTS
+790 ESTDSTESADSTDSTS
-800 SSGSAQSTKE
+800 ASGSAQSAKE

-818 GTSATLAALHG
+818 GTSAALAALG
-829 GGCVKEKTQISSAGS
+829 MVAVALKKK
-844 AFPGNVL
+844 
-851 ARFVLFLA
+851 RK
-859 GITNNA
+859 

>member
-1 MMKKFTKIIA
+1 MKKFTKIIA

-37 DGEINDIISVVSPE
+37 DGELNDIISVVSPE

-69 YEPNLSSDEKFYG
+69 YEPNLSSNEKFYG

-324 AAANNVSIQIGAIN
+324 AAANNPHIQTGSIN

-411 YTGEKITGVNVYDGS
+411 YTGEKIAGVNVYDGS

-449 IKMTASEQTAAKYQ
+449 IKMTASEQSAAKYQ
-463 MDIALDFSS
+463 MDIVLDFSS

-561 IDEITVTKKPTSDD
+561 IDEVTVTKKPTSDD
-575 VPPTITVKADNVKA
+575 VPPTITVKADNIKA

-633 ITATDSSGN
+633 ITATDNSGN

-673 VVAYADGENKADFTP
+673 IVAYADGENKEDFTP

-790 ESTDSTDSTS
+790 ESTDSTESADSTDSTS
-800 SSGSAQSTKE
+800 ASGSVQSTKE

-818 GTSATLAALHG
+818 GTSATLAALG
-829 GGCVKEKTQISSAGS
+829 MAAVALKKK
-844 AFPGNVL
+844 
-851 ARFVLFLA
+851 RK
-859 GITNNA
+859 

>member
-1 MMKKFTKIIA
+1 MKKFMKIIA

-69 YEPNLSSDEKFYG
+69 YEPNLSSNEKFYG

-324 AAANNVSIQIGAIN
+324 AAANNPHIQTGSIN

-411 YTGEKITGVNVYDGS
+411 YTGEKIAGVNVYDGS

-463 MDIALDFSS
+463 MDIVLDFSS

-508 GNWILRHNVTATKDQ
+508 GDWILRRNVTATKDQ

-553 SEAATTMY
+553 SEVATTMY
-561 IDEITVTKKPTSDD
+561 IDEVTVTKKPTSDD

-589 TDGAYPMEDYT
+589 TVGAYPMEGYT

-606 SANVSLEW
+606 SVNVSVEW

-626 AGTHTCV
+626 AGTHSCV
-633 ITATDSSGN
+633 ITATDNSGN

-673 VVAYADGENKADFTP
+673 IVAYADGENKADFTP

-790 ESTDSTDSTS
+790 ESTESADSTDSTS
-800 SSGSAQSTKE
+800 ASGSAQSTKE

-818 GTSATLAALHG
+818 GTSAALAALG
-829 GGCVKEKTQISSAGS
+829 MAAVALKKK
-844 AFPGNVL
+844 
-851 ARFVLFLA
+851 RK
-859 GITNNA
+859 